1 MRKCKTMGHC
11 ALAIAA
17 LQLLTSCGETY
28 TVTTPRPPP
37 LPLYLGSP
45 DIIPIEW
52 ISTQSHVVRDGI
64 ERIATGQ
71 EIIFRSQDS
80 RIYQID
86 TLTPPSLSI
95 AFARLSSGKAVGFV
109 NDYRYS
115 VPDQI
120 RIFPNWPF
128 GPEQGR
134 ADPESGCTPNF
145 EGFNL
150 ITKDDR
156 AYPAIGI
163 WHSATTHVWRVI
175 VYAHDYRCPDE
186 TGQDRRFSTILSG
199 ATPWQLVRMG
209 PVENRSSVFQLIS
222 DAEVGEPIHYA
233 SYQVATEGW
242 LGR

>member
-1 MRKCKTMGHC
+1 MRKCKTIGRC
-11 ALAIAA
+11 ALAITA
-17 LQLLTSCGETY
+17 LQLLASCGDTY
-28 TVTTPRPPP
+28 TITTPRPPP
-37 LPLYLGSP
+37 PAPDLGSA

-52 ISTQSHVVRDGI
+52 ISTQSHVVRNGT

-86 TLTPPSLSI
+86 TLTSPYLSI
-95 AFARLSSGKAVGFV
+95 AFARLSSGKAIGFV

-115 VPDQI
+115 VPDQV

-128 GPEQGR
+128 GPEPGR
-134 ADPESGCTPNF
+134 TDSQSGCVPQI
-145 EGFNL
+145 EGFEQ
-150 ITKDDR
+150 IFKDDR

-175 VYAHDYRCPDE
+175 VYAHDYHCPDAA
-186 TGQDRRFSTILSG
+186 GQDRRFSTILSED
-199 ATPWQLVRMG
+199 TPWRLVRMG
-209 PVENRSSVFQLIS
+209 PIENRTSVFQLLS
-222 DAEVGEPIHYA
+222 GAEMGEPIHYA
-233 SYQVATEGW
+233 SYQIATEGW